1 MPDSTPAAGIFA
13 RARVLLLR
21 NWTIVLPAIVIGFV
35 TNFTLQVLTGASEMS
50 LSDFNGS
57 GPVMF
62 EAYFTSIVAFAI
74 QIFGSVLTIALTT
87 GMAAAAWGRGTATL
101 GDGFSA
107 FTKHPWSATGAIL
120 LMMLLGFAAGAL
132 IIPTFFI
139 SVIAYAIF
147 FIYTMAA
154 VLVGEKPPVE
164 AIVESC
170 TIAAANLRTTVLVV
184 LLIFVV
190 ALAAYVLGRFAG
202 AIPLAG
208 PFLEAVLT
216 YAVVAYGTLVV
227 VGEYLQLR
235 RA

>member
-1 MPDSTPAAGIFA
+1 MPDSVPATGIFA
-13 RARVLLLR
+13 RARALLLR
-21 NWTIVLPAIVIGFV
+21 NWIIVLPAIVIGFL
-35 TNFTLQVLTGASEMS
+35 TNFIVQFLAGASDVS

-57 GPVMF
+57 GQAMF
-62 EAYFTSIVAFAI
+62 EAYLSSMIIAAI
-74 QIFGSVLTIALTT
+74 QIFGSVLTVAVTT
-87 GMAAAAWGRGTATL
+87 GMAGAAWSKGTATL

-107 FTKHPWSATGAIL
+107 FAKHPWSATGAIL
-120 LMMLLGFAAGAL
+120 LMIVLGFVAGAL

-139 SVIAYAIF
+139 SVLAFAIF

-154 VLVGEKPPVE
+154 VLVGDKSPVE

-184 LLIFVV
+184 LLIFAV
-190 ALAAYVLGRFAG
+190 AVAAFIMARFA
-202 AIPLAG
+202 AAVPLAG
-208 PFLEAVLT
+208 PVLEALLT
-216 YAVVAYGTLVV
+216 YTVVAYGTLVV

>member
-13 RARVLLLR
+13 RARELLLR
-21 NWTIVLPAIVIGFV
+21 NWIIVLPAIVIGFV
-35 TNFTLQVLTGASEMS
+35 TNFAAAVLAGASDMS
-50 LSDFNGS
+50 LSDFNSS
-57 GPVMF
+57 GPAMF
-62 EAYFTSIVAFAI
+62 EAYLTSMILAAI
-74 QIFGSVLTIALTT
+74 QIFGSVLTIAVTT
-87 GMAAAAWGRGTATL
+87 GMAGAAWSKGTATL

-107 FTKHPWSATGAIL
+107 FARHPWSATGAIL
-120 LMMLLGFAAGAL
+120 LMMVLGFVAGAL

-139 SVIAYAIF
+139 SVIAFAIF

-154 VLVGEKPPVE
+154 VLVGEKPPVD

-184 LLIFVV
+184 LLIFAV
-190 ALAAYVLGRFAG
+190 AVAAFVLARLAG

-208 PFLEAVLT
+208 PLLEAILM
-216 YAVVAYGTLVV
+216 YSVVAYGTLVI